1 MAIKDYINNILD
13 NKYIINIHSASSSNY
28 VTTFPSSSIIENVL
42 TQSVTQSVLN
52 NYLWTNA
59 TGTAPNHS
67 EWTIISGTDD
77 IAALNPNG
85 DGTSTIGNCR
95 IGSRVEIRGNEIFT
109 NLHTDSTSIKHNGV
123 VIFKSSSLGWELK
136 DYINAPTSS
145 GDNTIFAGGL
155 ARDFSLYKDHLAI
168 SAYETGGNDSM
179 LHIFKSSSA
188 SGWSLEQTLTTASYN
203 DGASVDV
210 STGTNTFLAVK
221 LYGDKLVTS
230 GFSNGQSRYLGIFAS
245 GTGGWAFEDSVFI
258 RDGSTSGGAS
268 NTGGSV
274 AISNVALDF
283 DGSRIIAGSNESPY
297 PQSYRNEI
305 GSIYIIQSSSDGGW
319 ELERKMN
326 LQDAGLTDNKTST
339 FGSNY
344 TAEYM
349 TFRKFGAMGCSI
361 SGSYAVASA
370 EGQNIYVS
378 SLSNYRRQRNSTF
391 IFKSSSSGWNLEK
404 RLIDPTTDFV
414 EIGGLNDTTNTEFG
428 LGVKIKNN
436 SVFVNSPAWRSATS
450 ASFSYPEGRAYIYVS
465 SSSTEWPLT
474 QTVENP
480 FSGSTLYAGDNTGV
494 NHGFVGNTDSVFSAG
509 EVGYGV
515 SLGVS
520 ASVLA
525 LGSPRFTRNSN
536 EEVIKGAIVVLNG
549 TSSFVDQ
556 IVDEYIT
563 ESVSSTTNVTRAGGS
578 VPFRFSSKGAFNL
591 RGQNAKNHYKT
602 FVGDQK
608 N

>member
-1 MAIKDYINNILD
+1 MAKYFIGED
-13 NKYIINIHSASSSNY
+13 YIINLYDNSRSSY
-28 VTTFPSSSIIENVL
+28 TTTIPSSSITENVI

-52 NYLWTNA
+52 NYSWISA

-77 IAALNPNG
+77 IAALNPNAT
-85 DGTSTIGNCR
+85 DTSTVGNCR
-95 IGSRVEIRGNEIFT
+95 IGSRVEIRGDRLFT
-109 NLHTDSTSIKHNGV
+109 NLHTDSTSIQHNGV
-123 VIFKSSSLGWELK
+123 AIFKSSSVGWALK
-136 DYINAPTSS
+136 GYINAPTSS
-145 GDNTIFAGGL
+145 GDNSILAGGL
-155 ARDFSLYKDHLAI
+155 ARDFSIYKDHLAI
-168 SAYETGGNDSM
+168 SAYESGGNDSM
-179 LHIFKSSSA
+179 LHIFKSSSS
-188 SGWSLEQTLTTASYN
+188 SGWELEQTLTTSSYN
-203 DGASVDV
+203 DGASVNV
-210 STGTNTFLAVK
+210 STGINTFLAVK
-221 LYGDKLVTS
+221 IHGDKLVTS
-230 GFSNGQSRYLGIFAS
+230 GFSNSQSRYLGIFAS

-283 DGSRIIAGSNESPY
+283 DGTRIIAGSNESPY

-305 GSIYIIQSSSDGGW
+305 GTIYIIHSSSDGGW

-326 LQDAGLTDNKTST
+326 LQDAGLTDNKTSV

-344 TAEYM
+344 TEEYM

-361 SGSYAVASA
+361 SGSYVVASA
-370 EGQNIYVS
+370 EGQNIFVS
-378 SLSNYRRQRNSTF
+378 SLSNYRRQKNSTF

-404 RLIDPTTDFV
+404 RLIDPTTDFL
-414 EIGGLNDTTNTEFG
+414 EIGGINDTTNTEFG

-465 SSSTEWPLT
+465 SSETEWPLT

-480 FSGSTLYAGDNTGV
+480 FSGSSFYAGDNTGV
-494 NHGFVGNTDSVFSAG
+494 NHGFVGNTQSTFSAG

-515 SLGVS
+515 TLGVS
-520 ASVLA
+520 GSVLA

-536 EEVIKGAIVVLNG
+536 EDTIKGAIIVLSG

-556 IVDEYIT
+556 VVDEYVT
-563 ESVSSTTNVTRAGGS
+563 ESVTTTHTVTQSGGP
-578 VPFRFSSKGAFNL
+578 VPFRFMQNGSFNL
-591 RGQNAKNHYKT
+591 RKQSPDNTHKS
-602 FVGDQK
+602 FIGDQK
-608 N
+608 T